1 VLIVAV
7 YCLLVSICIAGGLL
21 HCFTWAEVVPAIE
34 LVVSGLLVGVLVFD
48 FEEQAINGIMIAT
61 IIENM
66 RSIFGYFIVPPKKL
80 RVTTMPYIIL

>member
-7 YCLLVSICIAGGLL
+7 YCLLVSICIAGALL
-21 HCFTWAEVVPAIE
+21 HCFTWAEVVPASE
-34 LVVSGLLVGVLVFD
+34 LVASGLLVGVVFD
-48 FEEQAINGIMIAT
+48 FEEQAINVIMIAT

-80 RVTTMPYIIL
+80 RMITMLYILL